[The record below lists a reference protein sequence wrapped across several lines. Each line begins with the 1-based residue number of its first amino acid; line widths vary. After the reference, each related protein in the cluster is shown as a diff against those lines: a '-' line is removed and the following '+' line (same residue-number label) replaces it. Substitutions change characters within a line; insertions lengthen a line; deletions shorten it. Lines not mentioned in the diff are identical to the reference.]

1 MKYDQT
7 AALVLGIE
15 SSCDETGVAL
25 VQGIG
30 HGVPALL
37 AHALHSQIVMHQPY
51 GGVVPELAS
60 RDHIRRVLPLAQRV
74 LQEAKRTLPQV
85 DVVAYTRG
93 PGLAG
98 ALLVGAGVACA
109 LGAKGFEDGVLAAV
123 NHSGD
128 SDSTGSITGNLL
140 GAIHGV
146 AAIPTRWLDALEAR
160 AIIDQ
165 VACDLHDA
173 LAGRPPTWPST
184 HGWWDRYPGW

>member
-1 MKYDQT
+1 VGEE
-7 AALVLGIE
+7 ALAI
-15 SSCDETGVAL
+15 
-25 VQGIG
+25 
-30 HGVPALL
+30 
-37 AHALHSQIVMHQPY
+37 
-51 GGVVPELAS
+51 
-60 RDHIRRVLPLAQRV
+60 
-74 LQEAKRTLPQV
+74 
-85 DVVAYTRG
+85 
-93 PGLAG
+93 
-98 ALLVGAGVACA
+98 GVACA

-165 VACDLHDA
+165 IACDLHDA